1 MLLAC
6 VDFGLDETK
15 QHPTRLH
22 GQTQSDSP
30 VRLNTHT
37 HTLQFEPRCFPK
49 RVLLEVLNFDR
60 AGRLCGSGPQWPR
73 AGAGV
78 AIGVA
83 LRAPSGCSGVFILG
97 CLGGALRL
105 PLGCIAGCAAV
116 VVEWP
121 GCMAVT
127 VRSARLAGVRLWVA
141 SWRCSGCYRPLGAT
155 IVFLS
160 CACPSKR

>member
-22 GQTQSDSP
+22 GQTQHA
-30 VRLNTHT
+30 RTHT
-37 HTLQFEPRCFPK
+37 HTHTHNNWNRGVFPK
-49 RVLLEVLNFDR
+49 RVLLLEVLNSDR

-83 LRAPSGCSGVFILG
+83 LPAPSGCSGVFILG

-116 VVEWP
+116 AVEWP

-127 VRSARLAGVRLWVA
+127 VGSARLAGVRLRVA